1 MRRRASFR
9 WLLILP
15 ALLLAG
21 CMDDTDYDAV
31 PIRVDAAR
39 PTFEEAAARTVAEGP
54 AAIVATVRA
63 GGVRYR
69 LRGTWDP
76 TNGYRLCARIL
87 AGPDRYLDRRVLW
100 LEGRDYAYGT
110 LTATGRRCRRE
121 RGNWFDDHPPTL
133 ELFGPHTSPGAEDH
147 LHAALLALGGLTGRT
162 VDFRSFDREPPRRDE
177 DGWTL
182 RPLLRRLGTRPVQ
195 VEVGPRGLI
204 ERLRLAGPR
213 RVEVELALSRHGE
226 RRRVPHA
233 IAYAIE

>member
-1 MRRRASFR
+1 
-9 WLLILP
+9 LVLP
-15 ALLLAG
+15 ALVAAG
-21 CMDDTDYDAV
+21 CRDDDGAPVRADSPRATLED
-31 PIRVDAAR
+31 
-39 PTFEEAAARTVAEGP
+39 AAARTVAAGP

-63 GGVRYR
+63 GDVRYR

-76 TNGYRLCARIL
+76 TKGYRLCARVQE
-87 AGPDRYLDRRVLW
+87 APGGYLDRRVLW
-100 LEGRDYAYGT
+100 LEGRNHAYGT

-121 RGNWFDDHPPTL
+121 KGDWFDDHPPTL
-133 ELFGPHTSPGAEDH
+133 ELFGPHSRPGAEDH
-147 LHAALLALGGLTGRT
+147 LHAALLALGGLRSRT

-195 VEVGPRGLI
+195 VELGPRGLI

-213 RVEVELALSRHGE
+213 RVEVELSLSRHGQE
-226 RRRVPHA
+226 RRVPHA